1 MDDLDPYA
9 ELDVLRT
16 ASADEIKSAYKKRA
30 KQVHPD
36 RQNGSTEKMMRAS
49 RAVAILTDPAKRK
62 QYDETGF
69 ADDQPDNIRANALQ
83 IIEAFLGAQID
94 AYVNNQNPAV
104 YIVDPRRRDLLGEL
118 RIKLTNE
125 IRDTKLGIEK
135 GKAVKIYIQDLM
147 CRISGK
153 DQAKP
158 IERMFE
164 NRLRGIE
171 AQIQTLEEAIAAREM
186 AIKITTNYKIDT
198 SEELDLVKA
207 AVG

>member
-9 ELDVLRT
+9 ELDVPRGAT
-16 ASADEIKSAYKKRA
+16 TDEIKSAYKKRA

-36 RQNGSTEKMMRAS
+36 KQNGSAEKMMRAS
-49 RAVAILTDPAKRK
+49 RAVAILTDSAKRR

-69 ADDQPDNIRANALQ
+69 ADEKPDNVRTNALQ
-83 IIEAFLGAQID
+83 IIEAFLAAQID
-94 AYVNNQNPAV
+94 AYVNNQGQQ

-118 RIKLTNE
+118 RIKLQAE
-125 IRDTKLGIEK
+125 IRDTTVGIER
-135 GKAVKIYIQDLM
+135 GKAVKIYIEDLSK
-147 CRISGK
+147 RISGK

-164 NRLRGIE
+164 KRLRGIE

-186 AIKITTNYKIDT
+186 AIKITKNYKIDT

-207 AVG
+207 AAG